1 MKLDRGETTTQ
12 VLLAVPVVFSLLLL
26 AVQSAVYF
34 HTANVASVAAAQGA
48 ATAAAADGGM
58 IPALEAAARMIA
70 ELSAESSQVPSVS
83 FTDSDVAVAVHLRVP
98 QVAPFFAFTVTR
110 VSREPFERYVAESD
124 R

>member
-12 VLLAVPVVFSLLLL
+12 VLLAVPVVFSLLLM

-48 ATAAAADGGM
+48 AAAAAVDGGM
-58 IPALEAAARMIA
+58 IPALDAAARMIA

-83 FTDSDVAVAVHLRVP
+83 FTDSDGEVAVHLRVP
-98 QVAPFFAFTVTR
+98 QVAPFFALTVTR

>member
-1 MKLDRGETTTQ
+1 MKVDRGETTTQ

-48 ATAAAADGGM
+48 AAGAAADGGM
-58 IPALEAAARMIA
+58 VPALDAAARMIA
-70 ELSAESSQVPSVS
+70 ELSAQSSQVPSVT
-83 FTDSDVAVAVHLRVP
+83 FTDSDIAVAVHLQVP
-98 QVAPFFAFTVTR
+98 QVAPFFSLTVTR
-110 VSREPFERYVAESD
+110 EFREPFERYIPENE

>member
-1 MKLDRGETTTQ
+1 MKMDRGETTTQ

-48 ATAAAADGGM
+48 AAAAADGGM

-98 QVAPFFAFTVTR
+98 QVAPFFALTVTR

>member
-48 ATAAAADGGM
+48 AAAAAADGGM
-58 IPALEAAARMIA
+58 IPALDAAARMIA
-70 ELSAESSQVPSVS
+70 ELSAENSQVPSVS

-98 QVAPFFAFTVTR
+98 QVAPFFALTVTR